1 MVWRVGESGDGG
13 QSFTNVFRGVIDG
26 DTITGEWLDVH
37 NAHGFHGD
45 TNRGTLTLQLDG
57 ALTALFGFN
66 KVSETGGLAAAGG
79 FSPAARV
86 RSLSRLPALSYA

>member
-1 MVWRVGESGDGG
+1 MVWGVGESGDGG

-45 TNRGTLTLQLDG
+45 TNRGTLMLQLDG

-66 KVSETGGLAAAGG
+66 KVSETGGFGVSMWFFPCGSDGL
-79 FSPAARV
+79 SPG
-86 RSLSRLPALSYA
+86 LE